1 MPVRTEARRTDAR
14 RRYARAFVTLA
25 AVAALGAGAAACS
38 SSGGEAATG
47 AALAAEPAADASLF
61 ADLPAKLAADGT
73 TVVVGKADAPHT
85 VRVYLDPQCPF
96 CAKFETGGGEGLA
109 KAVREGRAKA
119 EYTVASFLDQ
129 GREGA
134 STRAANALR
143 AALDAGKFAEYHA
156 ALYAS
161 QPQEGTPDA
170 YSPEHLLRIADQVKG
185 LRSAAFDKAV
195 KDMAYK
201 DWVKKSEAAFEASGE
216 RGTPAVLV
224 DGRKVETR
232 EGLFTADGFTKVL
245 ESR

>member
-1 MPVRTEARRTDAR
+1 MPARRNAGAEPVR
-14 RRYARAFVTLA
+14 RYGRALVTLA
-25 AVAALGAGAAACS
+25 AVAALGVSAAACS
-38 SSGGEAATG
+38 STDSGGTG
-47 AALAAEPAADASLF
+47 TSAALAAKPAADAELF
-61 ADLPAKLAADGT
+61 AGLPAKLAADGT

-109 KAVREGRAKA
+109 KAIRDGKAKA

-129 GREGA
+129 GADGP

-161 QPQEGTPDA
+161 QPEEGSAGA
-170 YSPEHLLRIADQVKG
+170 YTTDHLLKIAGQVKG

-195 KDMAYK
+195 KDMTYK
-201 DWVKKSEAAFEASGE
+201 DWVKKSEQAFEASGE
-216 RGTPAVLV
+216 RGTPAVLI
-224 DGRKVETR
+224 DGEKIETR
-232 EGLFTADGFTKVL
+232 EGLFTADGFTKAL
-245 ESR
+245 GS